1 MELFKPMLAEM
12 HKGDASTFKNREDF
26 FFEPK
31 IDGVRCLAYIE
42 NGQQKLIGRAGNDYT
57 SKFPEIQIRLKDCS
71 SAVIDGELFDTDFGT
86 TQSRVHSKA
95 ISTRGGAVFYG
106 FTLLA
111 KDGQNLCNLGE
122 RSRKSILTEC
132 FYGEGIKL
140 LFDVEDL
147 DVLWASVEKHNME
160 GVMAKRTNGC
170 YHPGKR
176 TFSWIKIKTWKTDEF
191 WIAGVTKGIG
201 YREAKFGAFV
211 LANDKKEYVGCCSG
225 FDDKIL
231 QNAEKYFEDS
241 GVSKI
246 TQTPKTTQV
255 KTWYEPKIKAKVRF
269 LEYGTGGHLRF
280 PVFEGFIV

>member
-1 MELFKPMLAEM
+1 MELYKPMLAEM

-31 IDGVRCLAYIE
+31 IDGVRCLAYVE
-42 NGQQKLIGRAGNDYT
+42 NGTQKLIGRAGNDYT

-71 SAVIDGELFDTDFGT
+71 SAVIDGELFDIDFGT

-147 DVLWASVEKHNME
+147 DILWASVEKHSME
-160 GVMAKRTNGC
+160 GVMAKRKNGC

-176 TFSWIKIKTWKTDEF
+176 TFIWIKIKTWKTDEF
-191 WIAGVTKGIG
+191 
-201 YREAKFGAFV
+201 
-211 LANDKKEYVGCCSG
+211 
-225 FDDKIL
+225 
-231 QNAEKYFEDS
+231 
-241 GVSKI
+241 
-246 TQTPKTTQV
+246 
-255 KTWYEPKIKAKVRF
+255 
-269 LEYGTGGHLRF
+269 
-280 PVFEGFIV
+280 